1 MKKQFSTTVISSTLV
16 TLAVILALALTFP
29 GTGLCWGGW
38 DGGGGSYGGY
48 GGGGSYGTTVPKNNF
63 TIMMNYEL
71 GMHCTGFEFSYC
83 CVLPPY
89 NSILAQV
96 ARTERLDAKPR
107 LLKADPNVGLDF
119 LGRPTVLRDLN
130 LDSSGHFQKYV
141 LRYWHDA
148 QPRNDGRGAPQTSTL
163 ISHVEGNTLLMWN
176 TRHDAAATDPTTNK
190 LVYGSYDGQT
200 NIVKGNG
207 NFTDP
212 EDNYANAWLNH
223 FYIYGDLEG
232 GNPTNTSLDKNKIRL
247 GSRNLNSA
255 VQFATVLPQN
265 SGPAFHP
272 MGPGSTAGLNNVL
285 TFSGDKGTVVFTQ
298 MKVLENLPVM
308 LTSPRI
314 WEALGLPLDPFEDTI
329 NFFGDPGLVT
339 EQSIRPF
346 VQMKAQLHNFD
357 PAQPGGIG
365 TPVLQSGNPI
375 IGLGAAPIDI
385 PNCERCHSLGDGASV
400 NSPQNGRPDV
410 AAMVAG
416 EIAFWNTYYNI
427 NVSAGDS
434 DWYSRLKG
442 AAISILAIHDRKHGT
457 SFTANYPT
465 TGAGTP
471 QLIRLGHES
480 VICQKCH
487 ADNVIAVV
495 KSGNVGTA
503 TADNDPVGT
512 LIPPITEAMH
522 NNHSSRPFDDAK
534 GRNGSCQ
541 GCHPAHRSDGIVDS
555 NYPITTLG
563 LNAFANGDNRDGT
576 GGCYANRDV
585 HANRNRAA
593 NLSAK
598 PHMNAIGQWLVTN
611 VANDTGTDKGIWCTN
626 CHTQLSQE
634 IWRKENVKD
643 LVHSKPGDP
652 GNVRAPKVGAT
663 LSDVAAAIGVTLS
676 QATAWLDPKTTAN
689 AFAVWNDPGVQDY
702 PDANVATIE
711 ILSNGSPK
719 VTLDGDGDVSVR
731 ILDFCTTTDCVAAA
745 QTVLNNEHN
754 GSTAVAVPFA
764 AATDGRDHWLA
775 PGEPHCADC
784 HAAPYTEQSGNI
796 NAFPPFNYPRKA
808 SLFRY
813 SRGHQDITCQGC
825 HESTHGLY
833 PVVGNIDTTSYAQS
847 AGLNT
852 DGSHGP
858 IKCGACHEVNSSGVP
873 SFIQNIKFN
882 GTSISSNFD
891 AAVSWMHT
899 FTNEADPTKDLCLNC
914 HGDNSYKVTCDN
926 SEWLQHSMKGR
937 VSREQM
943 DKVEIKLKGAVC
955 GSTNPLTT
963 VCLKCH
969 GDNSSHVRCDG
980 STWSSHWGGSGD
992 SWGSSDTWLAHLPE
1006 GRVSESVW
1014 INVSTQ
1020 KTGGT
1025 CGY

>member
-1 MKKQFSTTVISSTLV
+1 MRKYFSTRVIFSTIVTVAFL
-16 TLAVILALALTFP
+16 LGLILAIP
-29 GTGLCWGGW
+29 GDGFCAAP
-38 DGGGGSYGGY
+38 GGGGG
-48 GGGGSYGTTVPKNNF
+48 GTTSTPPKNNF
-63 TIMMNYEL
+63 NIMMNYEL

-96 ARTERLDAKPR
+96 VKTEKTSTKP
-107 LLKADPNVGLDF
+107 LLLQGDPNVGLDF
-119 LGRPTVLRDLN
+119 LGRPTVLRDVTR
-130 LDSSGHFQKYV
+130 DASGKFQKYV

-163 ISHVEGNTLLMWN
+163 ISHVEGNSLMMWN

-190 LVYGSYDGQT
+190 LVYGTYDGAL
-200 NIVKGNG
+200 NVVKGDG

-232 GNPTNTSLDKNKIRL
+232 SNPSNTSLDKNKIRL

-272 MGPGSTAGLNNVL
+272 MGPGSTPGLNNVL

-346 VQMKAQLHNFD
+346 VQMKAQLHNYD
-357 PAQPGGIG
+357 AAQPGGIG
-365 TPVLQSGNPI
+365 TPVLQNGNPI
-375 IGLGAAPIDI
+375 IGLGTAPIDI
-385 PNCERCHSLGDGASV
+385 PNCERCHSLGNGASV
-400 NSPQNGRPDV
+400 NSPQNNRPDV

-416 EIAFWNTYYNI
+416 EEAFWNTYYNI
-427 NVSAGDS
+427 NVAAGDS

-457 SFTANYPT
+457 SFTANYPA
-465 TGAGTP
+465 TGAGMP

-480 VICQKCH
+480 VVCQKCH

-522 NNHSSRPFDDAK
+522 NNHSGRVFDDAK

-541 GCHPAHRSDGIVDS
+541 GCHPAHRSDGIVDAS
-555 NYPITTLG
+555 YPITTLG

-593 NLSAK
+593 DLKAK

-634 IWRKENVKD
+634 LWRAENVTD
-643 LVHSKPGDP
+643 LVHSVPGAA

-663 LSDVAAAIGVTLS
+663 LTDVANAIGITLS
-676 QATAWLDPKTTAN
+676 QAVAWLDPKTTDN
-689 AFAVWNDPGVQDY
+689 AFAVWNDPGATDY

-711 ILSNGSPK
+711 ILSNGNPK
-719 VTLDGDGDVSVR
+719 VTTDADGDVSVR
-731 ILDFCTTTDCVAAA
+731 ILDFCTTSDCIAAA
-745 QTVLNNEHN
+745 QTVLNGEHN
-754 GSTAVAVPFA
+754 GSTAVAVPMS
-764 AATDGRDHWLA
+764 AATDGRDHWLS

-847 AGLNT
+847 AGMNT

-858 IKCGACHEVNSSGVP
+858 LRCGACHTVNSSGVP
-873 SFIQNIKFN
+873 AFIKSIKYN
-882 GTSISSNFD
+882 GTSIGSNFD
-891 AAVSWMHT
+891 GATSWMHA
-899 FTNEADPTKDLCLNC
+899 FTNEADPTASLCLNC
-914 HGDNSYKVTCDN
+914 HQDRSSLASCSDNR
-926 SEWLQHSMKGR
+926 WLRHTDVGR
-937 VSREQM
+937 VAREQM
-943 DKVEIKLKGAVC
+943 DKVEIKKLGAVC
-955 GSTNPLTT
+955 GTTNPLTT
-963 VCLKCH
+963 VCIACH
-969 GDNSSHVRCDG
+969 VDNSSLVNC
-980 STWSSHWGGSGD
+980 SNSK
-992 SWGSSDTWLAHLPE
+992 WLDHLTN
-1006 GRVSESVW
+1006 GRVNDDVW
-1014 INVSTQ
+1014 INVSTL
-1020 KTGGT
+1020 KTGGS